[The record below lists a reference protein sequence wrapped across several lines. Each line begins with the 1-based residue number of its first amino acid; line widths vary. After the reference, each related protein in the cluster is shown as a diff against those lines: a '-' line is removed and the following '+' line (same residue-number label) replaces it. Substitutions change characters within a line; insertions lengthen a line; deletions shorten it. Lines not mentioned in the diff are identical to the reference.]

1 MILICGG
8 AKAYGAFGITKLA
21 DAVIQTAKSA
31 VLRFSQNNACYLL
44 FLLFSPELLAITNFM
59 EVWWPMDGR
68 STANLRTKLRIGCL
82 RFLCRQGEKISKAK
96 SAVLNPQFL
105 ILQSV
110 AILSVLIVHKQ
121 NLGIQLFTDWFPFAS
136 FHMPLFVFI
145 SGYFLNRRLRK
156 RLARGFGKRRDP
168 CFCLFIFGT

>member
-31 VLRFSQNNACYLL
+31 VLRFSQNNAWYLL

-68 STANLRTKLRIGCL
+68 STANLRTKLRIDCL

-110 AILSVLIVHKQ
+110 AILRTGSRSL
-121 NLGIQLFTDWFPFAS
+121 PFICRCLS
-136 FHMPLFVFI
+136 LSPVI
-145 SGYFLNRRLRK
+145 FLNRRLRK

-168 CFCLFIFGT
+168 CFCLFIFGTWFMGF